1 MFFIIATHLANQRYT
16 VCIRKPSAAQRICYV
31 ACTSVN
37 EQVNAGA
44 NVQSSFGLR
53 LVVTNTIHN
62 SMLHDSLNL
71 NTHNPFV
78 IDSTHVF
85 TFSLAFGS
93 TMNAANSVVGAACV
107 SDYILVRTRISCQI
121 WCGNLTYIYKY
132 MCCLS

>member
-1 MFFIIATHLANQRYT
+1 MFFILATHLADQRYSI
-16 VCIRKPSAAQRICYV
+16 CIRKPSAAQRICYV

-37 EQVNAGA
+37 EMTNAGA

-53 LVVTNTIHN
+53 LVVTNTKHN

-78 IDSTHVF
+78 INSTNVF
-85 TFSLAFGS
+85 TFSTS
-93 TMNAANSVVGAACV
+93 TDAGNAANSVVGANCA

-121 WCGNLTYIYKY
+121 
-132 MCCLS
+132 